1 MPQRSITLNLTL
13 LIAVILL
20 IAWALLLFVAQVP
33 SGAIHLL
40 YAGAIILIARR
51 ILAGAP
57 RFVS

>member
-1 MPQRSITLNLTL
+1 ML
-13 LIAVILL
+13 LVWVLL
-20 IAWALLLFVAQVP
+20 VFAAQVP
-33 SGAIHLL
+33 SGAVHLL